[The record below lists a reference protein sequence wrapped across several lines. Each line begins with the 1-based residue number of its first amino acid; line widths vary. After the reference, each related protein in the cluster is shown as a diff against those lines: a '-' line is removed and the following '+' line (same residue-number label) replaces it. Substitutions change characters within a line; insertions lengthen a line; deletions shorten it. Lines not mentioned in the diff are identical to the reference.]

1 MDLYRE
7 EILEHWQNP
16 LNFGVMDKPDV
27 VVEQVNPLCGDE
39 VTFYFK
45 LQKARE
51 PKRQRDTK
59 YSSSD
64 SEKSK
69 RNSSHSVRTIITDVR
84 FTGSGCAISMAS
96 ASMLSEAIKGKP
108 VSQLEKIT
116 GQDVLGLIG
125 GPSTSSGFP
134 PARLKCAFLALEA
147 LRKLRVNS

>member
-16 LNFGVMDKPDV
+16 QNFGVMTKPDIV
-27 VVEQVNPLCGDE
+27 IEQVNPLCGDE

-45 LQKARE
+45 I
-51 PKRQRDTK
+51 
-59 YSSSD
+59 
-64 SEKSK
+64 EKGKIEKVSF
-69 RNSSHSVRTIITDVR
+69 V
-84 FTGSGCAISMAS
+84 GSGCAISMAS
-96 ASMLSEAIKGKP
+96 ASLLSEAIKGKS
-108 VSQLEKIT
+108 VSKIADIT